1 MNKHGR
7 VGMEEEEKEKE
18 EVTEEQEEEKWGTG
32 RYGKLLSGGA
42 HENRAEETS
51 SRAIINF
58 VRNPKRDSSFHA
70 VTKSACPCPHDTSRL
85 STLDRYPSRPLR
97 SCR

>member
-18 EVTEEQEEEKWGTG
+18 EVMEEEGEEEWGIG

-51 SRAIINF
+51 SSASRAITNF

-70 VTKSACPCPHDTSRL
+70 ITKSASL
-85 STLDRYPSRPLR
+85 SI
-97 SCR
+97 